1 MSKFKLRH
9 FGWFSNTVLLLLFSE
24 IMHWLLNAV
33 HIFFMQ
39 IEKGLSFDFYE
50 GLQQQLHF
58 AHRCRI
64 FFKTRKSQGLFG
76 ILLNCSTFSH
86 RHLLDR
92 QSRIYMRR
100 ALCKAQKTYGPALKP
115 MRKRNVMKRFHIS
128 LQFMA
133 QAQSSFMDHTHWL
146 KIVQNVSFGFLTFGI
161 YH

>member
-1 MSKFKLRH
+1 MDIWVDFQTLCFCYHSVRLCT
-9 FGWFSNTVLLLLFSE
+9 GFSMQFTSFLCKQKRDYHLT
-24 IMHWLLNAV
+24 
-33 HIFFMQ
+33 FM
-39 IEKGLSFDFYE
+39 KGCSSS
-50 GLQQQLHF
+50 
-58 AHRCRI
+58 CISRI
-64 FFKTRKSQGLFG
+64 DVASSSSRRKSQGLFG